1 MYDPNDPDLL
11 KNRSIPERAAV
22 ISAGV
27 IANIIFAYFALLV
40 QVGAQAG
47 AIRVGAGRRV
57 KGGWKMV
64 RGTAGKEEW
73 GALL

>member
-40 QVGAQAG
+40 QVGAQVG
-47 AIRVGAGRRV
+47 GRVGAGRQV
-57 KGGWKMV
+57 KGG
-64 RGTAGKEEW
+64 RRLDSGTAGKEEW
-73 GALL
+73 GALF